1 MGEASPP
8 TAVKRWQKPRIYLT
22 IVALYFI
29 GSGIGFYSF
38 GYISYQESYAQ
49 YREDPDHAL
58 GIAMFGTLLYIEFFY
73 LILAGWAAFSLL
85 RKKPRFI
92 VASVIV
98 LASVAFFS
106 FFIFLTTDTLLSV
119 CIFNPNEYNS
129 CVLSTN
135 AYWFWAAM
143 FALNCLMLTLLYK
156 GRQGY
161 KKAIKQVH

>member
-8 TAVKRWQKPRIYLT
+8 TVVRRWQKPRIYLT

-38 GYISYQESYAQ
+38 GYISYRESYAQ

-85 RKKPRFI
+85 RNH
-92 VASVIV
+92 ALLL
-98 LASVAFFS
+98 LA
-106 FFIFLTTDTLLSV
+106 LL
-119 CIFNPNEYNS
+119 C
-129 CVLSTN
+129 
-135 AYWFWAAM
+135 
-143 FALNCLMLTLLYK
+143 
-156 GRQGY
+156 
-161 KKAIKQVH
+161 